1 MKNPTHTLNL
11 TKRHQSEQR
20 TVRNGR
26 RFPQIEAHLQ
36 ASTLTGGCGASAKFE
51 RASFYKISNEYF
63 AEEAPRSFAVE
74 AAVFGALIA
83 VALFPIVNGVQAVA
97 ALIHTI
103 ALF

>member
-11 TKRHQSEQR
+11 TSRHQSEQR
-20 TVRNGR
+20 AARDAQR
-26 RFPQIEAHLQ
+26 LAHIEAHLQ
-36 ASTLTGGCGASAKFE
+36 SSTLSGGCGSPAKFE
-51 RASFYKISNEYF
+51 RASFYKISNQYF

-74 AAVFGALIA
+74 AGVFAALIA
-83 VALFPIVNGVQAVA
+83 MALLPIVNGVQAVA

>member
-1 MKNPTHTLNL
+1 MKDPTHTLNL

-20 TVRNGR
+20 VVRNGR
-26 RFPQIEAHLQ
+26 RLPHIEAHLH
-36 ASTLTGGCGASAKFE
+36 ANTLTGGCGAAAKFE
-51 RASFYKISNEYF
+51 RASFYKISNQYF

-74 AAVFGALIA
+74 TGVFAALIA
-83 VALFPIVNGVQAVA
+83 MALLPIVNGIQAVA